1 MMTDEQ
7 AAAIAAIKHARL
19 AALTAIESLDDD
31 WPGEWPTEIV
41 ELVIGAY
48 VDLRSAHNLAAAI
61 TQRPDPDLIAECM
74 EQTR

>member
-1 MMTDEQ
+1 MTDEQ

-19 AALTAIESLDDD
+19 AALTAIESLDDE
-31 WPGEWPTEIV
+31 WPDEWPTEIV

-48 VDLRSAHNLAAAI
+48 IDLRRAHNLAAAI